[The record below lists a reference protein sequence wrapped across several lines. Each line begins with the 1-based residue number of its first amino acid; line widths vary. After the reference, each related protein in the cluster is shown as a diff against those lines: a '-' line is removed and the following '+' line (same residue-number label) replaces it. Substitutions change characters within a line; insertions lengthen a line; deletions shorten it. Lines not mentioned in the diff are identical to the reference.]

1 MSEFDKFK
9 DIFILKGISE
19 EQARMLFDY
28 CKRRVFDKGEL
39 IMEEGEE
46 RYSMFF
52 FIEGEAIVTNVI
64 TMKVGHERGFS
75 EVEKSLVRCRAEE
88 VGILGDM
95 SVFEEL
101 PRSASVKAFDT
112 CILYEIDKADFE
124 NFVHT
129 HPDIGTT
136 ILLNIA
142 GVLCARIR
150 RANKDV
156 LKLTTAL
163 SIALSK

>member
-1 MSEFDKFK
+1 MTEFEKFK

-19 EQARMLFDY
+19 AQAKTLFDY
-28 CKRRVFDKGEL
+28 CKRRIFDKGEL

-52 FIEGEAIVTNVI
+52 FIEGVAIVSNVI

-75 EVEKSLVRCRAEE
+75 EVEKSLVRCKAEE

-101 PRSASVKAFDT
+101 PRSATVKAFDT
-112 CILYEIDKADFE
+112 CILYEIEKNDFE
-124 NFVHT
+124 HFIYSY
-129 HPDIGTT
+129 PDIGTT
-136 ILLNIA
+136 ILLNTA
-142 GVLCARIR
+142 SVLCARIR
-150 RANKDV
+150 RANKDI